1 MALKFTSVAYMIL
14 EEKKEYTIKKDKK
27 IIEQKL
33 MCKQTDNVTINYTT
47 IAMQNYC
54 TKTEPVK
61 CMYIQETLKA
71 LTGTWRKDLKN
82 VTICYIMPNHT
93 TQCKIWAW

>member
-33 MCKQTDNVTINYTT
+33 MCKQTDNVTIDYTT
-47 IAMQNYC
+47 IAM
-54 TKTEPVK
+54 
-61 CMYIQETLKA
+61 
-71 LTGTWRKDLKN
+71 
-82 VTICYIMPNHT
+82 
-93 TQCKIWAW
+93 